1 MCMQNTNDNVFLKK
15 IKQVEM
21 LWTDIG
27 KIPANIVLEN
37 DVRKISKVKSYN
49 LGTSVAGKTVV
60 YMSDSFCVCNKC
72 RAGKVL
78 NCIVEQNGSKKIF
91 DLEKQKKKID

>member
-1 MCMQNTNDNVFLKK
+1 MQNTNDNVFLKK

-27 KIPANIVLEN
+27 KIPANLVLEN

-49 LGTSVAGKTVV
+49 LGTSVAGKIVV
-60 YMSDSFCVCNKC
+60 YTSDNFCVCNKC
-72 RAGKVL
+72 RAEKFLTAQL
-78 NCIVEQNGSKKIF
+78 NKTVQTKFLISKNKR
-91 DLEKQKKKID
+91 KKSTN